1 MSVTTSGCAAASAGT
16 KACGVEAPQDG
27 KLSTCSPAK
36 GASATSSTSPVCEL
50 PGCDLKVVKGGLC
63 SKCRSVHYCGKEHQ
77 RRDWPSHKLI
87 CNRADNPEPEGL
99 GESSKPKIDPSG
111 WAVGLDP
118 KKQRE
123 WLVDCYRMRL
133 DDDYAWGGDIRGGS
147 LYDQSSPDEIVQ
159 DFLVFCR
166 LALEQGAIPEGWNWP
181 KFLATAVDLLP
192 YAFEKSDAKEKY
204 GRENVFTVAM
214 GGRSLR

>member
-1 MSVTTSGCAAASAGT
+1 M
-16 KACGVEAPQDG
+16 
-27 KLSTCSPAK
+27 
-36 GASATSSTSPVCEL
+36 
-50 PGCDLKVVKGGLC
+50 
-63 SKCRSVHYCGKEHQ
+63 
-77 RRDWPSHKLI
+77 I
-87 CNRADNPEPEGL
+87 CKRADNPEPEGF
-99 GESSKPKIDPSG
+99 GESSNPRIDPSG

-123 WLVDCYRMRL
+123 WLLDCYRMRL
-133 DDDYAWGGDIRGGS
+133 DDDYAWGGDVRGGS

-166 LALEQGAIPEGWNWP
+166 LALEQGVIPEGWNWS

-204 GRENVFTVAM
+204 GGENVFNVAL